1 MDAISCSLPLPT
13 RIPTSAQKLILLPP
27 PLYSSLRDE
36 VLRLI
41 ARVKL
46 SKYEIARRIFW
57 HGVCGDVD
65 PGDADFSLQMTEDML
80 HAPDR
85 VPDSDFSRQLRRFE
99 SMQRERR
106 SSRGLV
112 RSISLYP
119 PGRITHLVKTGQ
131 IEGCLHG
138 VAGFVTCGAS
148 NAGSEYT
155 PVRKENDDFNE
166 IEISPTLWTDHFPN
180 RVCYEMERIAKSFG
194 IDTTLG
200 SPQ

>member
-1 MDAISCSLPLPT
+1 M
-13 RIPTSAQKLILLPP
+13 
-27 PLYSSLRDE
+27 
-36 VLRLI
+36 
-41 ARVKL
+41 KL

>member
-1 MDAISCSLPLPT
+1 
-13 RIPTSAQKLILLPP
+13 
-27 PLYSSLRDE
+27 
-36 VLRLI
+36 
-41 ARVKL
+41 
-46 SKYEIARRIFW
+46 
-57 HGVCGDVD
+57 
-65 PGDADFSLQMTEDML
+65 
-80 HAPDR
+80 
-85 VPDSDFSRQLRRFE
+85 
-99 SMQRERR
+99 MQRERR